1 MDPQIPPLDFSSQDK
16 EIDTIPGFDQ
26 LGLRPDLVE
35 GLAKAGFH
43 KPTPIQSGVIPPA
56 ILGRDVLGKAQTG
69 TGKTGAFLIPFF
81 HRFAEFPATSEPFG
95 IVLAPTRELVVQV
108 QEQSEK
114 LAPKGGF
121 KSVVIYGGVGFG
133 AQLDGLQ
140 RGCHLVVGT
149 PGRIIDHLQRGTLK
163 LGKIQYVVLD
173 EADRM
178 LDIGFRKDIER
189 ILTHCP
195 TPHQTLLLSATVPD
209 TVLRLVNRYLTDP
222 VHVSIES
229 DKPTVDKISQSYVG
243 VEEHR
248 KPELLLKIFADE
260 NPRQSIIFCE
270 RKRWAE
276 DLYLAI
282 RHKVKGVS
290 MMHGDL
296 PQGMRNQ
303 IMAAFRA
310 GKVKHLVATDVV
322 GRGIDVLGISHV
334 INFDIPEDPES
345 YVHRIGRT
353 GRIGADGTAIA
364 FVAPEQGQ
372 RLTNIEL
379 FINRLIDPRPVD
391 GFGMER
397 PVAVEEG
404 PKEPRPMT
412 HRKRYSN
419 RL

>member
-1 MDPQIPPLDFSSQDK
+1 
-16 EIDTIPGFDQ
+16 
-26 LGLRPDLVE
+26 
-35 GLAKAGFH
+35 
-43 KPTPIQSGVIPPA
+43 
-56 ILGRDVLGKAQTG
+56 
-69 TGKTGAFLIPFF
+69 
-81 HRFAEFPATSEPFG
+81 
-95 IVLAPTRELVVQV
+95 
-108 QEQSEK
+108 
-114 LAPKGGF
+114 
-121 KSVVIYGGVGFG
+121 
-133 AQLDGLQ
+133 
-140 RGCHLVVGT
+140 
-149 PGRIIDHLQRGTLK
+149 
-163 LGKIQYVVLD
+163 
-173 EADRM
+173 
-178 LDIGFRKDIER
+178 
-189 ILTHCP
+189 
-195 TPHQTLLLSATVPD
+195 
-209 TVLRLVNRYLTDP
+209 
-222 VHVSIES
+222 
-229 DKPTVDKISQSYVG
+229 
-243 VEEHR
+243 
-248 KPELLLKIFADE
+248 
-260 NPRQSIIFCE
+260 
-270 RKRWAE
+270 
-276 DLYLAI
+276 
-282 RHKVKGVS
+282 
-290 MMHGDL
+290 
-296 PQGMRNQ
+296 MRNQ